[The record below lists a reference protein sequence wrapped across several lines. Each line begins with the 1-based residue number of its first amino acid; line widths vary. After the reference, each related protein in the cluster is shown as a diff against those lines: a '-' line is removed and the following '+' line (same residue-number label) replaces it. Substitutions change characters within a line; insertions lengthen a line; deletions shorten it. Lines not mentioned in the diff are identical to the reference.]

1 MVRFNH
7 NAKNKL
13 GNRAVVIGGEKYD
26 SKAEATRHA
35 QLKLLERAGEIHDI
49 ERQVV
54 YELIPSYYEVVPT
67 GEIYKNGANKGQPKV
82 KRVCVEQG
90 VKYIADFVY
99 KTKDGKTVVEDI
111 KGYRD
116 TSSAPYAK
124 FVIKRK
130 LMLYKYGIKV
140 KEVKV

>member
-1 MVRFNH
+1 MVRYKFNQR
-7 NAKNKL
+7 NKL
-13 GNRAVVIGGEKYD
+13 GNHAVVIGGEHYD
-26 SKAEATRHA
+26 SKAEATRHG

-54 YELIPSYYEVVPT
+54 FELIPSQYEIIPT
-67 GEIYKNGANKGQPKV
+67 GEIYKNGAKKGQPKI
-82 KRVCVEQG
+82 KRVCVEQS
-90 VKYIADFVY
+90 VKYLADFVY
-99 KTKDGKTVVEDI
+99 KTKDGETVVEDI

-116 TSSAPYAK
+116 TNSAPYAK

-130 LMLYKYGIKV
+130 LMLQKYGIKI

>member
-1 MVRFNH
+1 MVRFNY
-7 NAKNKL
+7 NKRNKL
-13 GNRAVVIGGEKYD
+13 GNREIVVGGEHYD
-26 SKAEATRHA
+26 SKAEAKRHG

-67 GEIYKNGANKGQPKV
+67 GEIYKNGAKKGQPKV

-111 KGYRD
+111 KGYRN

-130 LMLYKYGIKV
+130 LMLHKYGIKI